1 MPDASFMS
9 KIPNLTPEPRKHTIL
24 PRNHDNFS
32 EASYF
37 FSEEFYTLWSFSPRI
52 GGTYHFRSSFFHTFV
67 FNLWKNQAEYSI
79 SVVKYQ
85 IFLLFIKI
93 FLGTRFLGSSKNLDS
108 EAKIFNKHPGKV
120 KIKYAFSR
128 MFLRLVTTLCGWWM
142 SSKGGTTLWG
152 GELSLGGVAPS
163 LFGLIHPK
171 NVDSQPQRAVTT
183 HWGRSFS

>member
-1 MPDASFMS
+1 MDQRSILKYHFYLTTLSSVTPASSVCICVLKGTF
-9 KIPNLTPEPRKHTIL
+9 PAEPRKHTIL

-93 FLGTRFLGSSKNLDS
+93 FLGTRFLGSSKNLD
-108 EAKIFNKHPGKV
+108 H
-120 KIKYAFSR
+120 AF
-128 MFLRLVTTLCGWWM
+128 FF
-142 SSKGGTTLWG
+142 
-152 GELSLGGVAPS
+152 SL
-163 LFGLIHPK
+163 H
-171 NVDSQPQRAVTT
+171 
-183 HWGRSFS
+183 

>member
-1 MPDASFMS
+1 MIYFTQLISFS
-9 KIPNLTPEPRKHTIL
+9 IPSIFCLNKTKVFTEPRKHKIL
-24 PRNHDNFS
+24 PRNHNNFS

-108 EAKIFNKHPGKV
+108 ALLPTKV
-120 KIKYAFSR
+120 
-128 MFLRLVTTLCGWWM
+128 
-142 SSKGGTTLWG
+142 
-152 GELSLGGVAPS
+152 
-163 LFGLIHPK
+163 
-171 NVDSQPQRAVTT
+171 
-183 HWGRSFS
+183 

>member
-1 MPDASFMS
+1 MVKEEIRIRIDWSGRNKEKCQKSVRGLLVSHA
-9 KIPNLTPEPRKHTIL
+9 EPRKHTIL

-37 FSEEFYTLWSFSPRI
+37 FSGEFYTLWSFSPRI

-93 FLGTRFLGSSKNLDS
+93 FLGTRFLGSSENLDS
-108 EAKIFNKHPGKV
+108 GC
-120 KIKYAFSR
+120 S
-128 MFLRLVTTLCGWWM
+128 
-142 SSKGGTTLWG
+142 
-152 GELSLGGVAPS
+152 
-163 LFGLIHPK
+163 
-171 NVDSQPQRAVTT
+171 
-183 HWGRSFS
+183 

>member
-1 MPDASFMS
+1 MQ
-9 KIPNLTPEPRKHTIL
+9 TEPRKHTIL

-52 GGTYHFRSSFFHTFV
+52 GGTYHFRNSFFHTFV

-108 EAKIFNKHPGKV
+108 VDIQ
-120 KIKYAFSR
+120 SR
-128 MFLRLVTTLCGWWM
+128 FV
-142 SSKGGTTLWG
+142 
-152 GELSLGGVAPS
+152 
-163 LFGLIHPK
+163 
-171 NVDSQPQRAVTT
+171 
-183 HWGRSFS
+183 

>member
-1 MPDASFMS
+1 MLFNS
-9 KIPNLTPEPRKHTIL
+9 KFNIFFSPETKTDLISLLEFLKLFSGFFPEISTPTLAEPRKHTIL

-85 IFLLFIKI
+85 IFLLFIKN
-93 FLGTRFLGSSKNLDS
+93 LPWNPDPRFL
-108 EAKIFNKHPGKV
+108 
-120 KIKYAFSR
+120 
-128 MFLRLVTTLCGWWM
+128 
-142 SSKGGTTLWG
+142 
-152 GELSLGGVAPS
+152 
-163 LFGLIHPK
+163 
-171 NVDSQPQRAVTT
+171 
-183 HWGRSFS
+183 

>member
-1 MPDASFMS
+1 MS
-9 KIPNLTPEPRKHTIL
+9 QQKKGCHEAEPRKHTIL

-108 EAKIFNKHPGKV
+108 GV
-120 KIKYAFSR
+120 KFQFSR
-128 MFLRLVTTLCGWWM
+128 LVFDLDPNAYRSGQVSYTTTL
-142 SSKGGTTLWG
+142 SK
-152 GELSLGGVAPS
+152 
-163 LFGLIHPK
+163 
-171 NVDSQPQRAVTT
+171 QPY
-183 HWGRSFS
+183 HNLHI